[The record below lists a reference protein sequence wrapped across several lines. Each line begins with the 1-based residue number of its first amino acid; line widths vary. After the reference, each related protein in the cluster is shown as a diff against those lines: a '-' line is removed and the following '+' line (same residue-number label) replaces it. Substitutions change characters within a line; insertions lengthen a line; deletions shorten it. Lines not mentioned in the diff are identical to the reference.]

1 MAEWKATELL
11 ALRDGM
17 TVVQIPVG
25 DLQKNPENEKIYQI
39 GDVRMLMDD
48 IREHGVRQPLEV
60 AADPDHEGKWI
71 LISGHR
77 RMEAC
82 RLLRLQGHEGFGQ
95 LPCVIMRGENTAN
108 ERKIALITANA
119 TARELTDGER
129 LAQYEALKEA
139 LTERKRAGELQ
150 GRVREELGRLL
161 NESSGNLGR
170 LNAISAN
177 ASGELKEM
185 IRQGECGLTRAY
197 EASRLPEEQ
206 QAEFART
213 GTVNGEKVPSS
224 AQRRAIEAEERRRDK
239 ELAAE
244 MQTRL
249 EEFAAGPEEAENQ
262 EPEEEPVPEP
272 EDEESRESQFQ
283 LKSTVHTLRAR
294 AAAQKVL
301 ESYEAWAPVAYVPQL
316 RLHFMGYQIEGG
328 GMIVAEVDKHK
339 TIGEAGRVRYA
350 LYQQGRKWTGW
361 TADGLDCLEALME
374 AP

>member
-25 DLQKNPENEKIYQI
+25 DIEKNPENERIYRI
-39 GDVRMLMDD
+39 GDVRLLMED

-60 AADPDHEGKWI
+60 AADPDHDGKWI

-82 RLLRLQGHEGFGQ
+82 RLLRLQGYEGFGQ

-129 LAQYEALKEA
+129 LAQYEALKDA

-177 ASGELKEM
+177 ASAEVKEM
-185 IRQGECGLTRAY
+185 IRHGECGLTRAY
-197 EASRLPEEQ
+197 EASRLPEDQ

-213 GTVNGEKVPSS
+213 GTVNGERVPSS
-224 AQRRAIEAEERRRDK
+224 AQRRAIEAEEHRRAK

-249 EEFAAGPEEAENQ
+249 EEFAAGPKETESR
-262 EPEEEPVPEP
+262 EPEEDDEQ
-272 EDEESRESQFQ
+272 EDEAGKALQDAVRSA
-283 LKSTVHTLRAR
+283 VHSLRAR
-294 AAAQKVL
+294 AAAQKVM
-301 ESYEAWAPVAYVPQL
+301 ESYEEWQPIAYVAQMQL
-316 RLHFMGYQIEGG
+316 RFFGYRLEDGT
-328 GMIVAEVDKHK
+328 IVAEVDVHK
-339 TIGEAGRVRYA
+339 AAGEDGRVRYA
-350 LYQQGRKWTGW
+350 LFQRGHKWTGW
-361 TADGLDCLEALME
+361 SATGLDCLEALME
-374 AP
+374 AAEG

>member
-1 MAEWKATELL
+1 
-11 ALRDGM
+11 
-17 TVVQIPVG
+17 
-25 DLQKNPENEKIYQI
+25 
-39 GDVRMLMDD
+39 
-48 IREHGVRQPLEV
+48 
-60 AADPDHEGKWI
+60 
-71 LISGHR
+71 
-77 RMEAC
+77 MEAC
-82 RLLRLQGHEGFGQ
+82 RLLRLQGHEGFGT
-95 LPCVIMRGENTAN
+95 LPCVIMRGENTET

-139 LTERKRAGELQ
+139 LTERKRAGELH

-177 ASGELKEM
+177 ASAEVKEM

-213 GTVNGEKVPSS
+213 GTVHGERVPSS
-224 AQRRAIEAEERRRDK
+224 ARSNIGRAMIEAEERRRNK

-249 EEFAAGPEEAENQ
+249 EEFAAGPEEAESP
-262 EPEEEPVPEP
+262 EPEEEPIPEP
-272 EDEESRESQFQ
+272 QDEESKAVQN
-283 LKSTVHTLRAR
+283 TVHTLRAR

-301 ESYEAWAPVAYVPQL
+301 ESYEAWPPVAYVPQL

-328 GMIVAEVDKHK
+328 GMIVAEVDVHK
-339 TIGEAGRVRYA
+339 AAGEIGRVRYA
-350 LYQQGRKWTGW
+350 LYQQGRKWGGW

>member
-25 DLQKNPENEKIYQI
+25 DIEKNPENEKIYQI
-39 GDVRMLMDD
+39 GDVRLLMED

-60 AADPDHEGKWI
+60 AVDPEHDGRWI

-82 RLLRLQGHEGFGQ
+82 RMLRLQGYEGFSQ

-177 ASGELKEM
+177 ANAEVKQM

-206 QAEFART
+206 QAEYART
-213 GTVNGEKVPSS
+213 GMVNGERVPSS

-239 ELAAE
+239 ELAEE

-249 EEFAAGPEEAENQ
+249 GEFAAGPDEIESRESVH
-262 EPEEEPVPEP
+262 EREPVPEP
-272 EDEESRESQFQ
+272 EDEESKAVQN
-283 LKSTVHTLRAR
+283 TVSTLRAR

-301 ESYEAWAPVAYVPQL
+301 ESYEDWPPIAYVAQMKL
-316 RLHFMGYQIEGG
+316 RFFGYHIEGG
-328 GMIVAEVDKHK
+328 GLIVAEV
-339 TIGEAGRVRYA
+339 TYIRWPERSGACGTRCSGRGARGPDGQRRA
-350 LYQQGRKWTGW
+350 WTVW
-361 TADGLDCLEALME
+361 RR
-374 AP
+374 

>member
-1 MAEWKATELL
+1 MAQWKATELL

-25 DLQKNPENEKIYQI
+25 DIEKNPENEKIYQI
-39 GDVRMLMDD
+39 GDVRLLMED

-82 RLLRLQGHEGFGQ
+82 RMLRLQGHEQFSA
-95 LPCVIMRGENTAN
+95 LPCIILRGENTAN
-108 ERKIALITANA
+108 ERKIALIMANA
-119 TARELTDGER
+119 TARELTDSER

-139 LTERKRAGELQ
+139 LTERKRAGTLQ

-177 ASGELKEM
+177 ANAEVKQM

-206 QAEFART
+206 QAEYART
-213 GTVNGEKVPSS
+213 GMVNGERVPSS
-224 AQRRAIEAEERRRDK
+224 AQRRAIEAEERRKDR

-244 MQTRL
+244 MQTPL
-249 EEFAAGPEEAENQ
+249 EEFAAGQEAAEKEPMPES
-262 EPEEEPVPEP
+262 
-272 EDEESRESQFQ
+272 EESAAVR
-283 LKSTVHTLRAR
+283 STVSTLRAR

-301 ESYEAWAPVAYVPQL
+301 ESYEDWPPIAYVAQL
-316 RLHFMGYQIEGG
+316 KLRFFGYHLPGG
-328 GMIVAEVDKHK
+328 GMIVAEADVHK
-339 TIGEAGRVRYA
+339 VAGEVGRVRYA
-350 LYQQGRKWTGW
+350 LFQQGRAWGGW
-361 TADGLDCLEALME
+361 SERALECVEALMQE
-374 AP
+374 Q

>member
-25 DLQKNPENEKIYQI
+25 DIEKNPENERIYQI

-60 AADPDHEGKWI
+60 AADPEHDGRWI

-82 RLLRLQGHEGFGQ
+82 RMLRLQGYEGFSQ

-150 GRVREELGRLL
+150 GRVRDELGRLL

-177 ASGELKEM
+177 ANAEVKQM

-197 EASRLPEEQ
+197 EASRLPEDQ
-206 QAEFART
+206 QAEYART
-213 GTVNGEKVPSS
+213 GTVHGERVPSS

-249 EEFAAGPEEAENQ
+249 EEFAAGPEEIESR
-262 EPEEEPVPEP
+262 EPVHEREP
-272 EDEESRESQFQ
+272 EDEESKAVR
-283 LKSTVHTLRAR
+283 STVSTLRAR

-301 ESYEAWAPVAYVPQL
+301 ESYEEWPPIAYVAQMKL
-316 RLHFMGYQIEGG
+316 RFFGYHLQDGSL
-328 GMIVAEVDKHK
+328 IVAEVDVHK
-339 TIGEAGRVRYA
+339 VAGEIGRVRYA
-350 LYQQGRKWTGW
+350 LFQQGRAWAGW
-361 TADGLDCLEALME
+361 TATGLDCLEALMQGAE
-374 AP
+374 R